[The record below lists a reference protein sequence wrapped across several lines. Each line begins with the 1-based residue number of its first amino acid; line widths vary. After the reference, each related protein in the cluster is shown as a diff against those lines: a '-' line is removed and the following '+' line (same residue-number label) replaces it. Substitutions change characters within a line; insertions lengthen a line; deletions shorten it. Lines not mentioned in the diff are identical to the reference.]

1 MKSRLC
7 VPCALT
13 SPWMLFVSRCGEREE
28 TEWGTLRSGQT
39 GGGGKRGGGDG
50 PGAARPQLRPC
61 SAGREQQAGW
71 G

>member
-39 GGGGKRGGGDG
+39 GGGGE
-50 PGAARPQLRPC
+50 
-61 SAGREQQAGW
+61 AGRGRRAGSCEAPAEAV
-71 G
+71 